1 MSEELPPEDL
11 LARVVRQD
19 EAALGELYDR
29 YAPRVYG
36 LISHVLPSRD
46 AAEEILQDVFLRLW
60 NESPSLSQEGG
71 SVVAWL
77 VVTARE
83 AAVDRLRTSRK
94 NAPSPG
100 PPAHRANP
108 EKGSDAVARKSKAPA
123 LPASNGKVLERSG
136 EALKPHP
143 ADGARA
149 PAMRP
154 IPPAGL
160 PQPKEITLI
169 DDRLALLHKAIK
181 ELPKPQRDAL
191 ELAVFG
197 GLSESEIAVE
207 MGEPLA
213 KAQRSLRAAVTFVKH
228 RRRAVCGTWA
238 ANI

>member
-36 LISHVLPSRD
+36 LIAHILPSRD
-46 AAEEILQDVFLRLW
+46 GTEEILQDVFMRLW
-60 NESPSLSQEGG
+60 DESPSLSQEGG

-77 VVTARE
+77 VFTARE
-83 AAVDRLRTSRK
+83 AAVDRLRAWRK

-100 PPAHRANP
+100 PHVHSGNP
-108 EKGSDAVARKSKAPA
+108 EKESESVARKSKVPA
-123 LPASNGKVLERSG
+123 LPVSNAKFLERNS
-136 EALKPHP
+136 EALKPRP
-143 ADGARA
+143 ASGKTT
-149 PAMRP
+149 PATRS

-169 DDRLALLHKAIK
+169 DDRMALLHKAIK

-197 GLSESEIAVE
+197 GFSESEIAVA

-213 KAQRSLRAAVTFVKH
+213 KAQRSLRAAVTFIKH

>member
-1 MSEELPPEDL
+1 MNEELSAEDL
-11 LARVVRQD
+11 LARVVRQN

-36 LISHVLPSRD
+36 LIVHVLPSRD
-46 AAEEILQDVFLRLW
+46 SAEEIIQDVFMRLW
-60 NESPSLSQEGG
+60 NESLSLSQEGG

-77 VVTARE
+77 VAAARE
-83 AAVDRLRTSRK
+83 AAVDRLRASRMT
-94 NAPSPG
+94 APSSG
-100 PPAHRANP
+100 PHDHNANS
-108 EKGSDAVARKSKAPA
+108 EKGSDALARKSKVAAQPSSSAKA
-123 LPASNGKVLERSG
+123 LAQSG
-136 EALKPHP
+136 EALKPHLLNGKTTP
-143 ADGARA
+143 AK
-149 PAMRP
+149 RP
-154 IPPAGL
+154 IPAAGL

-169 DDRLALLHKAIK
+169 DGRLALLNKAIG

-197 GLSESEIAVE
+197 GLSESEIAVA

-213 KAQRSLRAAVTFVKH
+213 KAQRSLRSAVTFIKH

>member
-36 LISHVLPSRD
+36 LIAYVLPSRH
-46 AAEEILQDVFLRLW
+46 AAEEILQDVFMRLW

-108 EKGSDAVARKSKAPA
+108 EKGSDAVARKSKAPG
-123 LPASNGKVLERSG
+123 LPASNGKVLERNG
-136 EALKPHP
+136 EALKPRP

-149 PAMRP
+149 PATRP

>member
-11 LARVVRQD
+11 IARVARQD
-19 EAALGELYDR
+19 EAALGEIYDR

-36 LISHVLPSRD
+36 LIAHVLPSRD
-46 AAEEILQDVFLRLW
+46 AAEEILQDVFIRLW
-60 NESPSLSQEGG
+60 NESPRLSQEGG

-83 AAVDRLRTSRK
+83 AAVNQLRTSRQ
-94 NAPSPG
+94 NAPSAVPKI
-100 PPAHRANP
+100 HNANP
-108 EKGSDAVARKSKAPA
+108 VKGSDAVARKSKTPA
-123 LPASNGKVLERSG
+123 LAASSGKLLERNG
-136 EALKPHP
+136 EALKPRP
-143 ADGARA
+143 ADGPTVPATRA
-149 PAMRP
+149 

-160 PQPKEITLI
+160 PQPREITLI
-169 DDRLALLHKAIK
+169 DDRLALLHKVLR

-197 GLSESEIAVE
+197 GLSESEIA
-207 MGEPLA
+207 MATGEPLA
-213 KAQRSLRAAVTFVKH
+213 KAQRSLRAAVTFLKH